1 MGEII
6 LFWYLLCH
14 GGMCEV
20 VPFAITREAA
30 AIVSCE
36 SGDGHNYGTYSLYA
50 RSRTNDGGL
59 FQFNDATYMWL
70 MGSDHAQRDTFE
82 NQYSAFRRLWNGGK
96 GWKHWKSSQSCWSQ
110 WLVIEDGK
118 AVWRQ

>member
-50 RSRTNDGGL
+50 RSHTSDGGL
-59 FQFNDATYMWL
+59 FQFNDKTYMWL
-70 MGSDHAQRDTFE
+70 TGSDHAQRDTFE
-82 NQYSAFRRLWNGGK
+82 NQYATFRRLWNNGK

-110 WLVIEDGK
+110 WLVVEDGK
-118 AVWRQ
+118 AVWR